1 MKSRIP
7 ELDGIRGMAILLVVY
22 LHYVTNPITDWTKP
36 WLRFFSQAG
45 IHAWSGVDLFF
56 VLSGFLIGG
65 ILIDAK
71 GSENYFRTFYVRRAL
86 RILPIYLLLCVACF
100 VLYATVP
107 AFKSHYVA
115 PLPWYVYATF
125 LQNFWLAY
133 HHWTTFLGVSW
144 SLAVEEQFY
153 LTLPAIIWFT
163 PRRLLW
169 KVILALALAS
179 VAVRC
184 VGYVHYYPN
193 WKGPAMNLM
202 ICRMDGLLSGVLAAL
217 AVRNQR
223 ALAILTGHK
232 WLLRGIAIT
241 GFAFVAVST
250 RKLWIGSSDVMY
262 TVGYSINAVLYASV
276 LLIAVTAPDSML
288 ARLFRLRVL
297 RWFGT
302 IAYCLYLVHLDIQE
316 LVYQLFGYVRPRL
329 NTAYDLLPFT
339 AALAASLLLSQLSW
353 KYFESVLVG
362 VGHRFT
368 YKHSV
373 DLPAPV
379 SPARE
384 LARHPAA

>member
-1 MKSRIP
+1 
-7 ELDGIRGMAILLVVY
+7 MAILLVIY
-22 LHYVTNPITDWTKP
+22 LHYVTNPITNWTNP
-36 WLRFFSQAG
+36 FLRFLAKAG
-45 IHAWSGVDLFF
+45 THAWSGVDLFF

-71 GSENYFRTFYVRRAL
+71 GSENYFRTFYVRRAF
-86 RILPIYLLLCVACF
+86 RILPIYVLLCVACF
-100 VLYATVP
+100 ALYATVP
-107 AFKSHYVA
+107 VFRSHYTA

-125 LQNFWLAY
+125 LQNFWLAR
-133 HHWTTFLGVSW
+133 HPWNTFLGVSW

-163 PRRLLW
+163 PRRILW
-169 KVILALALAS
+169 KVITALALAS

-193 WKGPAMNLM
+193 WKAPAFNLM
-202 ICRMDGLLSGVLAAL
+202 ICRADALLSGVLAAL

-232 WLLRGIAIT
+232 WLLRSLALA

-250 RKLWIGSSDVMY
+250 RRLWLGNSDVMF

-276 LLIAVTAPDSML
+276 LLIAVTDPDSML
-288 ARLFRLRVL
+288 ARLFRLRAL

-316 LVYQLFGYVRPRL
+316 LVYQSFGYARPLL

-339 AALAASLLLSQLSW
+339 VALAASLLLSQLSW

-368 YKHSV
+368 YKRSV
-373 DLPAPV
+373 DLPQPV
-379 SPARE
+379 APARE
-384 LARHPAA
+384 LARHATAQ